1 MTESAS
7 DVMLILKD
15 KVVALILLTEQLKE
29 ENKSLCEQN
38 KAIRAEIQMQKEKE
52 ESNLKLRD
60 SFQAVERERDE
71 LRFEKDAMKAR
82 VEDILV
88 EIDRSG
94 LL

>member
-1 MTESAS
+1 
-7 DVMLILKD
+7 MLILKD

>member
-1 MTESAS
+1 VTESAS